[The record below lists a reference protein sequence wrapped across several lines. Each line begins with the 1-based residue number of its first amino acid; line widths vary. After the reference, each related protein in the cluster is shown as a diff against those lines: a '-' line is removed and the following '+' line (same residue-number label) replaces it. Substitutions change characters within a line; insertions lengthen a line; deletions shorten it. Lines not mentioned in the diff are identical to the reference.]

1 MNLNEDR
8 SYISG
13 LRKRDTRTYEV
24 VFKKYY
30 QPLVMFVVRHVGN
43 EDVAKDIV
51 QDIFFKLFE
60 SSHSLP
66 DNFQLKSWF
75 YRVARN
81 AAVDYLRHLQVEDKY
96 KFLMAEAMISIPD
109 IDEEI
114 DEQVYAKVNLAIER
128 LPEQCR
134 LIIKL
139 NVLEGKKYQEI
150 AEELGITIN
159 TIRTQ
164 VSRGYKK
171 LRDILSEEVDSSVL
185 FFMFLKNK

>member
-1 MNLNEDR
+1 MNAKKFSDAMSELDTKYVDEALN
-8 SYISG
+8 Y
-13 LRKRDTRTYEV
+13 
-24 VFKKYY
+24 KKKAKKPIWVKWGTIAACLCLMI
-30 QPLVMFVVRHVGN
+30 PLTAFAV
-43 EDVAKDIV
+43 DII
-51 QDIFFKLFE
+51 Q
-60 SSHSLP
+60 
-66 DNFQLKSWF
+66 
-75 YRVARN
+75 YN

-96 KFLMAEAMISIPD
+96 KFLMAEAMISISD

-114 DEQVYAKVNLAIER
+114 DEQVYAKVNLAIES

-150 AEELGITIN
+150 AEELGITVN

-171 LRDILSEEVDSSVL
+171 LRDILSGVVDSSVL
-185 FFMFLKNK
+185 FFIFLKNR

>member
-1 MNLNEDR
+1 MNLNEDW

-13 LRKRDTRTYEV
+13 LRRRDSKTYEV

-30 QPLVMFVVRHVGN
+30 PLLVVFIVRHIGD

-60 SSHSLP
+60 SGHSLP

-96 KFLMAEAMISIPD
+96 KFLMAEGMINIPD

-114 DEQVYAKVNLAIER
+114 DEQVYAKVNLAIES

-159 TIRTQ
+159 TR
-164 VSRGYKK
+164 
-171 LRDILSEEVDSSVL
+171 
-185 FFMFLKNK
+185 

>member
-1 MNLNEDR
+1 MSLNEDQ

-13 LRKRDTRTYEV
+13 LRKRDTQTYEV

-30 QPLVMFVVRHVGN
+30 QPLVMFVMRHVGN

-60 SSHSLP
+60 GSRSLP
-66 DNFQLKSWF
+66 DDFLLKSWF

-81 AAVDYLRHLQVEDKY
+81 SAVDYLRHLQVEDKY
-96 KFLMAEAMISIPD
+96 KFLMAEAMISISD

-114 DEQVYAKVNLAIER
+114 DEQVYAKVNLAIES

-150 AEELGITIN
+150 AEELGITVN

-171 LRDILSEEVDSSVL
+171 LRDILSGVVDSSVL
-185 FFMFLKNK
+185 FFIFLKNR

>member
-1 MNLNEDR
+1 MSLNEDR

-13 LRKRDTRTYEV
+13 LRKRDTQTYEV

-30 QPLVMFVVRHVGN
+30 QPLVMFVMRHVGN

-60 SSHSLP
+60 GSRSLP
-66 DNFQLKSWF
+66 DDFLLKSWF
-75 YRVARN
+75 YRVACN

-96 KFLMAEAMISIPD
+96 KFLMAEAMISISD

-114 DEQVYAKVNLAIER
+114 DEQVYAKVNLAIES

-150 AEELGITIN
+150 AEELGITVN

-171 LRDILSEEVDSSVL
+171 LRDILSGVVDSSVL
-185 FFMFLKNK
+185 FFIFLKNR

>member
-1 MNLNEDR
+1 MNLNEDW

-13 LRKRDTRTYEV
+13 LRRRDSKTYEV

-30 QPLVMFVVRHVGN
+30 PLLVVFIVRHIGD

-60 SSHSLP
+60 RGHSLP

-96 KFLMAEAMISIPD
+96 KFLMAEGMINIPD

-114 DEQVYAKVNLAIER
+114 DEQVYAKVNLAIES

-171 LRDILSEEVDSSVL
+171 LREILAEEVGTSVL
-185 FFMFLKNK
+185 IYIFLKNK

>member
-114 DEQVYAKVNLAIER
+114 DEQVYAKVNLAIES
-128 LPEQCR
+128 LPC
-134 LIIKL
+134 LGYTSLSIKR
-139 NVLEGKKYQEI
+139 NDV
-150 AEELGITIN
+150 
-159 TIRTQ
+159 
-164 VSRGYKK
+164 
-171 LRDILSEEVDSSVL
+171 
-185 FFMFLKNK
+185 

>member
-1 MNLNEDR
+1 MNLNEDQ
-8 SYISG
+8 SYVWG
-13 LRKRDTRTYEV
+13 LRRRDTRIYEI

-30 QPLVMFVVRHVGN
+30 QPLVVFVVRHVGD

-60 SSHSLP
+60 SSRSLP

-75 YRVARN
+75 YKVARN

-96 KFLMAEAMISIPD
+96 KFLMAEAMINVPD
-109 IDEEI
+109 MDEEI
-114 DEQVYAKVNLAIER
+114 DEQVYDKVNLAIES

-150 AEELGITIN
+150 VEELGITI
-159 TIRTQ
+159 
-164 VSRGYKK
+164 K
-171 LRDILSEEVDSSVL
+171 
-185 FFMFLKNK
+185 